1 MTELSARAKLYILA
15 VIAGGFLV
23 LATSIPKLYI
33 RDAWM
38 LLILS
43 CLASLSLI
51 FKVEGATERLHYNIS
66 FLIYGFTFILLGPS
80 DTVLVILI
88 SNLAEWAWHKY
99 AWYIQIFNIANYL
112 LAIYASGAVYELIS
126 PGASL
131 FTPIGILGA
140 LVAML
145 VFTFL
150 NHLLIGTVVW
160 LARGENFLKSGIF
173 DILPLVIDF
182 TLLCMGVGT
191 ALIWMVNPY
200 AIIYSILPLYLIYS
214 TLKVP
219 ALERQSEM
227 DPKTG
232 LFNAK
237 YFSEGLTKEIE
248 RANRFDR
255 PLTVVM
261 ADLDLLRNINNTYG
275 HLAGDEV
282 LVGVAKILKESV
294 REYDIVARFG
304 GEEFAILIP
313 ETHPQEVVE
322 HIEEIRSLIE
332 NAEFT
337 VPTSVTP
344 IKTTMSFG
352 IAGRQGFDQTA
363 GDIVHNAD
371 TALYHAK
378 LRGRNRV
385 YVYTDEGYEALFEG
399 EKDKELAQS
408 EFSFQDRLRATHFT
422 FTPNPLREPPTVKQE
437 ESSVPESQKDH
448 ANRKSYSTRLINL
461 FIAALAI
468 IACLWFLILAKH
480 EPMPDWV
487 GLLIFSAIVV
497 ITEGLSVDIYVQNA
511 SVSTSAAPI
520 LAGVLLY
527 GPVGALVLSLTFA
540 VVSEVKHRSPVSR
553 LLFNASNQLIAGLT
567 FLTLLVLLG
576 SSFRD
581 FPPPI
586 QILITLAMAGLDY
599 ILTTLLVAL
608 AMHLSHGVPVRQI
621 WNENFSWLA
630 PYYASMGLIAFA
642 MIFIY
647 TSASVLGL
655 LVLLVP
661 LLLVRLSQKQFLDRT
676 RAVVQE
682 LREKNLVLESNSKE
696 ITRLN
701 ESLLEALAEVIDMR
715 DPYVLGH
722 SKHVTRYA
730 VMIAQRLRL
739 PAERVELIR
748 KASLLHDIGKLG
760 IPDRILLKPS
770 RLSSEEFEVM
780 KAHTTLGSGL
790 LETSNGLSNLIP
802 IVRHH
807 HEWYDGGGY
816 PDGLK
821 GKNIPLEAR
830 IVSLADAVEAM
841 ASDRPYRRAL
851 APDEILLEIQ
861 RSAGTQF
868 DPDIVKVFVEAV
880 GPRADE
886 LIINSGRKYL
896 EERESNPV
904 WMEARRN
911 LGG

>member
-1 MTELSARAKLYILA
+1 MTELSARAKFYIFA
-15 VIAGGFLV
+15 VITGGFLV

-448 ANRKSYSTRLINL
+448 ANRKSYPTRLINL

-581 FPPPI
+581 FPP
-586 QILITLAMAGLDY
+586 LYGLDCVCY
-599 ILTTLLVAL
+599 DFYL
-608 AMHLSHGVPVRQI
+608 H
-621 WNENFSWLA
+621 
-630 PYYASMGLIAFA
+630 
-642 MIFIY
+642 
-647 TSASVLGL
+647 
-655 LVLLVP
+655 
-661 LLLVRLSQKQFLDRT
+661 
-676 RAVVQE
+676 
-682 LREKNLVLESNSKE
+682 
-696 ITRLN
+696 
-701 ESLLEALAEVIDMR
+701 
-715 DPYVLGH
+715 
-722 SKHVTRYA
+722 
-730 VMIAQRLRL
+730 QR
-739 PAERVELIR
+739 
-748 KASLLHDIGKLG
+748 KC
-760 IPDRILLKPS
+760 
-770 RLSSEEFEVM
+770 
-780 KAHTTLGSGL
+780 
-790 LETSNGLSNLIP
+790 
-802 IVRHH
+802 
-807 HEWYDGGGY
+807 
-816 PDGLK
+816 
-821 GKNIPLEAR
+821 
-830 IVSLADAVEAM
+830 
-841 ASDRPYRRAL
+841 
-851 APDEILLEIQ
+851 
-861 RSAGTQF
+861 
-868 DPDIVKVFVEAV
+868 V
-880 GPRADE
+880 GPPSFAGSIALSALEPKTIPRSHT
-886 LIINSGRKYL
+886 SGC
-896 EERESNPV
+896 
-904 WMEARRN
+904 A
-911 LGG
+911 GAA

>member
-1 MTELSARAKLYILA
+1 MTELSARAKLYIFA

-448 ANRKSYSTRLINL
+448 ANRKSYPTRLINL

-581 FPPPI
+581 FPP
-586 QILITLAMAGLDY
+586 
-599 ILTTLLVAL
+599 LL
-608 AMHLSHGVPVRQI
+608 
-621 WNENFSWLA
+621 
-630 PYYASMGLIAFA
+630 
-642 MIFIY
+642 
-647 TSASVLGL
+647 
-655 LVLLVP
+655 
-661 LLLVRLSQKQFLDRT
+661 
-676 RAVVQE
+676 
-682 LREKNLVLESNSKE
+682 
-696 ITRLN
+696 
-701 ESLLEALAEVIDMR
+701 
-715 DPYVLGH
+715 
-722 SKHVTRYA
+722 
-730 VMIAQRLRL
+730 
-739 PAERVELIR
+739 
-748 KASLLHDIGKLG
+748 
-760 IPDRILLKPS
+760 
-770 RLSSEEFEVM
+770 
-780 KAHTTLGSGL
+780 
-790 LETSNGLSNLIP
+790 
-802 IVRHH
+802 
-807 HEWYDGGGY
+807 
-816 PDGLK
+816 
-821 GKNIPLEAR
+821 
-830 IVSLADAVEAM
+830 
-841 ASDRPYRRAL
+841 
-851 APDEILLEIQ
+851 
-861 RSAGTQF
+861 
-868 DPDIVKVFVEAV
+868 
-880 GPRADE
+880 
-886 LIINSGRKYL
+886 
-896 EERESNPV
+896 
-904 WMEARRN
+904 
-911 LGG
+911 